1 MNKNFITTRSITLGV
16 LIAGGTIMIN
26 SSSIDSYSDTL
37 YPRYSKKCDPT
48 RNTDKFPVKLSLE
61 SYFND
66 ITPLS
71 ALAEDSE
78 VLYDFAQSMI
88 ANSKPLP
95 ADISKL
101 IDDNF
106 WDLL

>member
-16 LIAGGTIMIN
+16 LIAGGTFMIN
-26 SSSIDSYSDTL
+26 SSAIDSYSDTL
-37 YPRYSKKCDPT
+37 YSKKCDFAKK
-48 RNTDKFPVKLSLE
+48 RDKNPVKLSFE
-61 SYFND
+61 SYCND

-71 ALAEDSE
+71 TLVEDSE
-78 VLYDFAQSMI
+78 VLHDFVESI
-88 ANSKPLP
+88 IVNSKPLP